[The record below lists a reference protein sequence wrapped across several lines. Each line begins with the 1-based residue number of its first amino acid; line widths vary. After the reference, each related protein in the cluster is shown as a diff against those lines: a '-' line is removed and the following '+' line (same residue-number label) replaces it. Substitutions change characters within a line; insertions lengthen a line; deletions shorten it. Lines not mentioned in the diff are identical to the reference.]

1 MDEQFPGR
9 DEGHNRGRFDEM
21 GARQKRSRN
30 RIRVPGRKAPRT
42 RRRRGAR
49 ARRRGIRYS
58 LIAGGIWLGFV
69 TIVFSS
75 YYFAELPN
83 TANLLTYNPSDDIT
97 VLDVDGRLIT
107 RRGLT
112 HGDIVMVEDLPDH
125 VAQAFVAIEDRRF
138 YYHFGIDPLGLARA
152 LVIDIMHGAF
162 VQGGSTIT
170 QQLAKNLFLQP
181 ERTFRRKYQ
190 EAVLALKL
198 ERRYTKNQILTLYLN
213 RVYFG
218 AGTYGIE
225 AAAQRFFSKPASELD
240 VVEAAI
246 LAGSVKAPSRYNPA
260 NDMDGAMGRAGVV
273 LHAMERSGYL
283 EEHEV
288 QVALTT
294 RPKITAGLA
303 TPGAGYFVDY
313 VITAVPAYIGGAAEN
328 AERLIV
334 ETTLDLDAQAAA
346 EQAIAA
352 GLEME
357 GERFN
362 ASQGA
367 LVAMTPEGAVR
378 ALVGGR
384 SYDQSQFNRATDAYR
399 QPGSAFKPFVYLSAL
414 ERGWRPEDRV
424 FDGPVTVGGWAPENY
439 EGEYEG
445 DITLSYALAHSSNSA
460 AVQLTNQVGPETIAR
475 TAHRL
480 GVTADLLAV
489 PSLALG
495 TSEVTPMEMV
505 TAYAAFANGGK
516 GVVPYIVT
524 RISTE
529 SGKVLFERRGFGM
542 GRVMSAEINSEMT
555 QMMMRT
561 ITEGTGRAASLGDR
575 PLAGKTGTSQDY
587 RDAWFVGFSADFV
600 CGVWI
605 GNDDGGEMN
614 RATGG
619 ALPARVFKSFMET
632 ASRELPA
639 RRLPG
644 VDYLLVAQSG
654 PDMTPGSQTQISEHG
669 DNSAANAETDDGI
682 LEAFAAMLD
691 RLF

>member
-1 MDEQFPGR
+1 MLGQG
-9 DEGHNRGRFDEM
+9 
-21 GARQKRSRN
+21 
-30 RIRVPGRKAPRT
+30 
-42 RRRRGAR
+42 RRRCAPD
-49 ARRRGIRYS
+49 RRRGIRYS
-58 LIAGGIWLGFV
+58 LIAGGVWTAFLALVLG
-69 TIVFSS
+69 S
-75 YYFAELPN
+75 YFFADIPN
-83 TANLLTYNPSDDIT
+83 TTNLLTYHPREDIT
-97 VLDVDGRLIT
+97 VLDVDGRVIT

-112 HGDIVMVEDLPDH
+112 HGAIVKVEDLPAH
-125 VAQAFVAIEDRRF
+125 VANAFVAIEDRRF

-152 LVIDIMHGAF
+152 LAVDIMHGAF

-170 QQLAKNLFLQP
+170 QQLSKNLFLQP
-181 ERTFRRKYQ
+181 ERTFKRKYE
-190 EAVLALKL
+190 EAILALKL

-225 AAAQRFFSKPASELD
+225 AAAQRFFSKPASALD

-246 LAGSVKAPSRYNPA
+246 LAGSVKAPSRYNAA
-260 NDMDGAMGRAGVV
+260 NDMDRAMVRAGIV
-273 LHAMERSGYL
+273 LDAMERSGYL
-283 EEHEV
+283 EEQDV
-288 QVALTT
+288 QAALAT

-313 VITAVPAYIGGAAEN
+313 VISAVPAFIGADPDI

-334 ETTLDLDAQAAA
+334 ETTLDLEVQGAA
-346 EQAIAA
+346 EHAVAS

-357 GERFN
+357 GEHFD

-367 LVAMTPEGAVR
+367 LVAMTPDGAVR

-384 SYDQSQFNRATDAYR
+384 SYDESQFNRATDAYR

-414 ERGWRPEDRV
+414 ERGWRPQDRV
-424 FDGPVTVGGWAPENY
+424 FDGPVAIGNWAPENFD
-439 EGEYEG
+439 GEYEG
-445 DITLSYALAHSSNSA
+445 DITLSHAFAHSSNSA
-460 AVQLTNQVGPETIAR
+460 AVQLTNLVGADTIAR

-495 TSEVTPMEMV
+495 TSEVTPLEMV
-505 TAYAAFANGGK
+505 TAYAAFANGGM
-516 GVVPYIVT
+516 GVAPFVVT
-524 RISTE
+524 RISTA
-529 SGKVLFERRGFGM
+529 SGKVLYERRRSEM

-555 QMMMRT
+555 QMMMRA

-587 RDAWFVGFSADFV
+587 RDAWFIGFTADFV
-600 CGVWI
+600 CAVWI
-605 GNDDGGEMN
+605 GNDDNREMN

-619 ALPARVFKSFMET
+619 GLPARVFKSFME
-632 ASRELPA
+632 ASSRELHA

-644 VDYLLVAQSG
+644 VNYLLAARTA
-654 PDMTPGSQTQISEHG
+654 DMTTATENPLGGTRENDPANSGSG
-669 DNSAANAETDDGI
+669 DGI
-682 LEAFAAMLD
+682 LEAFAAMLE

>member
-1 MDEQFPGR
+1 MDERASGR
-9 DEGHNRGRFDEM
+9 DEKQNLERVDKMRGRN
-21 GARQKRSRN
+21 KRKRK
-30 RIRVPGRKAPRT
+30 RAQVPGWRK
-42 RRRRGAR
+42 RRRGRGAPGH
-49 ARRRGIRYS
+49 RRSIRYS
-58 LIAGGIWLGFV
+58 LIAGGIWAAFLA
-69 TIVFSS
+69 IVLIS
-75 YYFAELPN
+75 YSFADIPN
-83 TANLLTYNPSDDIT
+83 TTNLLTYQPREDIT

-112 HGDIVMVEDLPDH
+112 HGAIVMVENLPDH
-125 VAQAFVAIEDRRF
+125 VANAFVAIEDRRF

-152 LVIDIMHGAF
+152 IMVDIMHGAF

-181 ERTFRRKYQ
+181 ERTFKRKYE
-190 EAVLALKL
+190 EAILALKL

-218 AGTYGIE
+218 AGTYGLE
-225 AAAQRFFSKPASELD
+225 AAAQRFFSKPASALD

-246 LAGSVKAPSRYNPA
+246 LAGSVKAPSRYNAA
-260 NDMDGAMGRAGVV
+260 NDMDGAMARAGIV
-273 LHAMERSGYL
+273 LKAMERSGYL
-283 EEHEV
+283 EEQDV
-288 QVALTT
+288 QAALAT

-313 VITAVPAYIGGAAEN
+313 VISAVPAFIGAESEIT
-328 AERLIV
+328 ERLIV
-334 ETTLDLDAQAAA
+334 ETTLDLNAQGAA
-346 EQAIAA
+346 EHAVAA

-357 GERFN
+357 GEHFN

-384 SYDQSQFNRATDAYR
+384 SYDDSQFNRATDAYR

-414 ERGWRPEDRV
+414 ERGWRPQDRV
-424 FDGPVTVGGWAPENY
+424 FDGPIAIGNWTPENY
-439 EGEYEG
+439 DGEYEG

-460 AVQLTNQVGPETIAR
+460 AVQLTNLVGPDTVAR

-480 GVTADLLAV
+480 GVTADILAV

-495 TSEVTPMEMV
+495 TSEVTPLEMV
-505 TAYAAFANGGK
+505 TAYAAFANGGI
-516 GVVPYIVT
+516 GVVPFIVT

-529 SGKVLFERRGFGM
+529 SGKVLYERRRSEM
-542 GRVMSAEINSEMT
+542 GRVMSAETNSEMT
-555 QMMMRT
+555 QMMMRAV
-561 ITEGTGRAASLGDR
+561 TEGTGRAASLGDR

-587 RDAWFVGFSADFV
+587 RDAWFIGFTADFV

-605 GNDDGGEMN
+605 GNDDNSEMN

-619 ALPARVFKSFMET
+619 GLPARVFKSFVE
-632 ASRELPA
+632 ASSRELPA

-644 VDYLLVAQSG
+644 LEYLLAAQTAADVTTATEIPFG
-654 PDMTPGSQTQISEHG
+654 ENGE
-669 DNSAANAETDDGI
+669 NYAANSKSDDGI
-682 LEAFAAMLD
+682 LEAFAAMLE

>member
-1 MDEQFPGR
+1 MRGR
-9 DEGHNRGRFDEM
+9 D
-21 GARQKRSRN
+21 KRRRN
-30 RIRVPGRKAPRT
+30 RAKVPVWRKRRKGRWRGAAS
-42 RRRRGAR
+42 RRRSV
-49 ARRRGIRYS
+49 RYS
-58 LIAGGIWLGFV
+58 LIAGGVWVAFLA
-69 TIVFSS
+69 IVLSS
-75 YYFAELPN
+75 YFFAEIPN
-83 TANLLTYNPSDDIT
+83 TTNLLTYQPREDIT

-112 HGDIVMVEDLPDH
+112 HGAIVMVEDLPPH
-125 VAQAFVAIEDRRF
+125 VADAFIAIEDRRF

-152 LVIDIMHGAF
+152 LKVNLMQGAF

-181 ERTFRRKYQ
+181 ERTLKRKYE
-190 EAVLALKL
+190 EAIFALKL

-225 AAAQRFFSKPASELD
+225 AAAQRFFSKPASALD

-246 LAGSVKAPSRYNPA
+246 LAGSVKAPSRYNAA
-260 NDMDGAMGRAGVV
+260 NDMDGAMARASIV
-273 LHAMERSGYL
+273 LKAMERSGYL
-283 EEHEV
+283 NEQEV
-288 QVALTT
+288 LVALAT

-313 VITAVPAYIGGAAEN
+313 VISAVPAFIGAE
-328 AERLIV
+328 AKITERLIV
-334 ETTLDLDAQAAA
+334 ETTLDLNAQGAA
-346 EQAIAA
+346 EHALAA

-362 ASQGA
+362 AGQGA

-384 SYDQSQFNRATDAYR
+384 SYDDSQFNRATDAYR

-414 ERGWRPEDRV
+414 ERGWRPQDRV
-424 FDGPVTVGGWAPENY
+424 FDGPIAIGDWTPENY

-460 AVQLTNQVGPETIAR
+460 AVQLTNLVGPDTIAR

-516 GVVPYIVT
+516 GVAPFIVT

-529 SGKVLFERRGFGM
+529 SGEVLYERRRSEM
-542 GRVMSAEINSEMT
+542 GRVMSAETNSEMT
-555 QMMMRT
+555 QMMMRAV
-561 ITEGTGRAASLGDR
+561 TEGTGRAASLGDR

-587 RDAWFVGFSADFV
+587 RDAWFIGFSADFV

-605 GNDDGGEMN
+605 GNDDGRRMN

-619 ALPARVFKSFMET
+619 GLPARVFRSFMENS
-632 ASRELPA
+632 SRDLPA
-639 RRLPG
+639 RRLAG
-644 VDYLLVAQSG
+644 VDYLLAAHTESDLATTTENTFG
-654 PDMTPGSQTQISEHG
+654 ENSE
-669 DNSAANAETDDGI
+669 NYAANSENDDGI
-682 LEAFAAMLD
+682 LEAFAAMLE